1 MDAWTDE
8 QLKKMQLGGNARLN
22 KYLGEYGIAKSTS
35 VPEKYGSK
43 AAEV

>member
-8 QLKKMQLGGNARLN
+8 QLKKMQLGGNARLS
-22 KYLGEYGIAKSTS
+22 KFLSEYGIPKKTS
-35 VPEKYGSK
+35 IPEKYGSK